1 MKISAIW
8 ALLKK
13 RKTILIQKGIDT
25 LWVGDGVAAYP
36 IYTIPTLDKNIMQT
50 LLDVGDDAWSSF
62 TVSEQDF
69 VSFDTKDNVLGE
81 RELRATGL
89 MINWRGVALMPL
101 TDGNELY
108 YIQTRYLKPFNDFEP
123 LFCFRR
129 TGSLGGGYIA
139 VKEGMLLRGVMMPY
153 EFIRADEVK
162 YLEALHDTYWLTKYM
177 IDEHNKV
184 AEVADEL
191 RNLSFEDDEEDTD
204 DES

>member
-139 VKEGMLLRGVMMPY
+139 VKEGMLIRGVILPY
-153 EFIRADEVK
+153 ELISADEEN
-162 YLEALHDTYWLTKYM
+162 YLEALRETYDRTKYM
-177 IDEHNKV
+177 MQEHEKVKQEIAELAQLSIDG
-184 AEVADEL
+184 
-191 RNLSFEDDEEDTD
+191 EEAD

>member
-69 VSFDTKDNVLGE
+69 VSFDTEDNVIGE
-81 RELRATGL
+81 RELRVTGL
-89 MINWRGVALMPL
+89 LINWRGVTLMPL

-153 EFIRADEVK
+153 ELISADEEN
-162 YLEALHDTYWLTKYM
+162 YLEALRETYDRTKYM
-177 IDEHNKV
+177 MQEHEKV
-184 AEVADEL
+184 KQEIAELAQ
-191 RNLSFEDDEEDTD
+191 LSIDDEEDTD

>member
-69 VSFDTKDNVLGE
+69 VSFDTEDNVIGE

-89 MINWRGVALMPL
+89 LINWRGVTLMPL

-139 VKEGMLLRGVMMPY
+139 VKEDMLLRGVMMPY
-153 EFIRADEVK
+153 EFIRADEVE
-162 YLEALHDTYWLTKYM
+162 YLEALHDTYRLTKYM
-177 IDEHNKV
+177 IDEHEK
-184 AEVADEL
+184 AEQAISEL
-191 RNLSFEDDEEDTD
+191 AQLGFDDEEED
-204 DES
+204 DDG